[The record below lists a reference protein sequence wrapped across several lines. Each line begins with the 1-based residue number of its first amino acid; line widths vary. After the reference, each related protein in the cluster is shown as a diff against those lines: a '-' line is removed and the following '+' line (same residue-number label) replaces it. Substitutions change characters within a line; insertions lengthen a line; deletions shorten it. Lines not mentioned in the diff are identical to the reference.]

1 MAGCCGRTY
10 RLDAPLDPAPC
21 NALTRTAG
29 GLLVPHTALQGI
41 APGGAV
47 SAERSVDIDV
57 TPPAAGACPQT
68 WQVGARLTPV
78 SGQTS
83 GAVGLDSAPANTWV
97 PVTGANLLLPE
108 AGVYEVIADVQGS
121 IGWAAGVGN
130 AIIDARVFDVTAGT
144 QVPLSARRIILFTD
158 QTATGTTGIQ
168 SNASASALYQV
179 PGPTAIRVEGSW
191 RTDVGTTFQKVVWAQ
206 NFRFKKVS
214 D

>member
-1 MAGCCGRTY
+1 MAGNCCASTRVVP
-10 RLDAPLDPAPC
+10 RLDPAPC
-21 NALTRTAG
+21 NALTQAGG

-57 TPPAAGACPQT
+57 TPPAAGACPEM

-83 GAVGLDSAPANTWV
+83 GVVALDASPANTWV

-108 AGVYEVIADVQGS
+108 AGVYEVVADVQGS

-130 AIIDARVFDVTAGT
+130 AIIDARVYDVTAGVEIPMT
-144 QVPLSARRIILFTD
+144 ARRIILFTD

-168 SNASASALYQV
+168 ANASAAALYQV
-179 PGPTAIRVEGSW
+179 TGPRTIRVDGSW
-191 RTDVGTTFQKVVWAQ
+191 RTDVGTTAQKVVWAH
-206 NFRFKKVS
+206 NFRYRKVS

>member
-21 NALTRTAG
+21 NALIRTAG

-57 TPPAAGACPQT
+57 TPPAAGACPET

-83 GAVGLDSAPANTWV
+83 GAVALDAAPANTWI
-97 PVTGANLLLPE
+97 PVTGAQLVLPE
-108 AGVYEVIADVQGS
+108 AGVYEVVADVQGS

-130 AIIDARVFDVTAGT
+130 AIIDARVFDVTAGA
-144 QVPLSARRIILFTD
+144 QVPLTARRIILFTD

-168 SNASASALYQV
+168 ANASAAALYQV
-179 PGPTAIRVEGSW
+179 AGPATIRVDGSW
-191 RTDVGTTFQKVVWAQ
+191 RTDVGTTFQKVVWAN